1 MNPGLFEKFGSQSQK
16 QSPYAPIF
24 IESWFEGIFS
34 NRNSLVGAGNSVE
47 KLFYNGKN
55 GSILSGLNTEIS
67 VRNSIIR
74 RYGTSAFSTF
84 SYPTPPNISFS
95 MQLLTGAIQ
104 VLVDTSSTGSL
115 TLSAIGASSGG
126 SAVVTGAF
134 PLGGSNAY
142 AGLLFTIT
150 GFTNANNN
158 QTNLV
163 CTASSTTTLTLTVP
177 VATTAETHAGT
188 AQSAGAVYLDNQNGT
203 ATMLWG
209 KQNGAGQT
217 AAIFEAGIGYFGDG
231 VQTHMYTPGNTNGTT
246 WGWGLNAPTQQP
258 SVRIVE
264 SGSASPSWMS
274 ATMFTTMG
282 LVLDTANTAI
292 YQLNSVNYSGTNT
305 TQFGTTSNGQPAWNQ
320 SPGATTSDNSVTW
333 TNFGPLTSWTANTT
347 FSNFSVGGTLANP
360 AAIYDPSTGGIFI
373 QSAPGNAAG
382 KSGSIRPTFKASKGF
397 TVQDGGCKWIFIG
410 GTIKTWQKSHAYNK
424 IGTVSFDDSN
434 SVVIEPSGIPS
445 TGLPT
450 NVTLYLQACTT
461 AGTSNSSA
469 TSPFSS
475 TTDLAGTIV
484 YGDGGNNW
492 LSLGTYSWAA
502 TTPYSAWSAQGAAF
516 SALVDANSNFQIA
529 ITTGISA
536 TVVPGTSY
544 SITSVSNA
552 SGGNTVYHYNSTTA
566 MPSGSSAFPVYAKF
580 SGFAQSANN
589 GTFLVVSS
597 TATSVTVANTSGV
610 SDTTG
615 TAVYNAWAENYGGTT
630 NDGTCTFSCAGS
642 SVGQTWAANTQWN
655 LPVNGFAPPSSSQPL
670 GGASVVDTN
679 ANIEFVIQSGLSGG
693 SAPSWSATTGG
704 YTDDNGTNFSLSAVA
719 VSGGIATY
727 TGTGLGSLA
736 GQTVLISGFVNAG
749 NNILIQVL
757 TAGSTT
763 ITCTATSQINESAS
777 AHAHNGLIWLNEEAF
792 SSNSLAWSFGLCYGV
807 AYKSRATDD
816 FYSTVDPTTNVL
828 PVPPGLANALPAPTG
843 AQDGSI
849 SSTGP
854 YYQITGSNA
863 GAVVFLTIQGSLN
876 PAVDTIVIYRSPDQA
891 TGNANMLEL
900 TEIPNPPP
908 NGNQPGIVVFADY
921 LPATPTADFPGLN
934 VLEPAP
940 IDDVND
946 PPPATAL
953 PMAYNYERIWC
964 ANGQQVVFSGGPD
977 TLVGNPNS
985 AFNAADE
992 FPFLGSV
999 VRCVRTPV
1007 GLIVF
1012 ENSEISIIMGG
1023 PQTSS
1028 FYSVVLVPGVGL
1040 GNFNGLDLFAG
1051 EIFFFSTNKQLRV
1064 LSPNLSLSQPGFPV
1078 ADQLALFNPSTAYV
1092 TFYDGANP
1100 DTTAIYVGTGSSTVN
1115 GSTGYLRMNPRQAPG
1130 LSQPEPC
1137 WSPFAAITGGC
1148 QMIQSVVTAPGLS
1161 QLLIGSTSGG
1171 SNINYRNTAVFTDNV
1186 NGTPTTYASNAVIG
1200 SLLLARRGEECVLRL
1215 VETDFAGTNSSG
1227 YTVSFLLDEISGSF
1241 TPFVTSQ
1248 SIQDPP
1254 LRYGTAFKST
1264 SYSPLRQ
1271 YFASVPTI
1279 ARCVHGQFK
1288 FDFGNQNDPSELF
1301 NFTLVGKIIKGQ

>member
-1 MNPGLFEKFGSQSQK
+1 MSGPGLIEKSGGQAQK
-16 QSPYAPIF
+16 PSVWSPVF
-24 IESWFEGIFS
+24 LESFFEGVFS
-34 NRNSLVGAGNSVE
+34 NRNALHGASSGVESLYYG
-47 KLFYNGKN
+47 GKP

-67 VRNSIIR
+67 VRNTVIR

-95 MQLLTGAIQ
+95 MQLLSGAIQ

-115 TLSAIGASSGG
+115 TLSAMGASSGG
-126 SAVVTGAF
+126 SAVVTGTF

-142 AGLLFTIT
+142 EGLLFTTT

-163 CTASSTTTLTLTVP
+163 CTASTTTTLTLTVP
-177 VATTAETHAGT
+177 VATTAETHA
-188 AQSAGAVYLDNQNGT
+188 AAAVSAGAVYLDNQNGT
-203 ATMLWG
+203 ATLLWG

-231 VQTHMYTPGNTNGTT
+231 VQTHMYTPGNTNGTV
-246 WGWGLNAPTQQP
+246 WGWGLEAPTQQP

-264 SGSASPSWMS
+264 SGSASPSWEAS
-274 ATMFTTMG
+274 TMFTTMG

-292 YQLNSVNYSGTNT
+292 YQLQSVNYLGTNT

-320 SPGATTSDNSVTW
+320 TPGGTTSDNTVTW
-333 TNFGPLTSWTANTT
+333 TNFGPLVAWTANTT
-347 FSNFSVGGTLANP
+347 YNNFSIGGTLVNP
-360 AAIYDPSTGGIFI
+360 AAIYDPATGGVFV

-382 KSGSIRPTFKASKGF
+382 KSGSIRPTFKAAHGF
-397 TVQDGGCKWIFIG
+397 TVQDGGCKWIYLG
-410 GTIKTWQKSHAYNK
+410 GAIKTWQKSHAYNK
-424 IGTVSFDDSN
+424 IGTVSFDLSN
-434 SVVIEPSGIPS
+434 CVVIEPSGIPS

-450 NVTLYLQACTT
+450 NTTLYIQSCTT
-461 AGTSNSSA
+461 AGTSASSA

-484 YGDGGNNW
+484 YGDGSNNW

-502 TTPYSAWSAQGAAF
+502 TTPYSAWSQQGTLF
-516 SALVDANSNFQIA
+516 SALVDQNSNFEVCT
-529 ITTGISA
+529 TTGISA

-552 SGGNTVYHYNSTTA
+552 SGGNTVYHYSSTTA
-566 MPSGSSAFPVYAKF
+566 MPVGSSAFPVYAKF

-589 GTFLVVSS
+589 GTFLIVSS
-597 TATSVTVANTSGV
+597 TATSVTVANASGV
-610 SDTTG
+610 ADTTG

-630 NDGTCTFSCAGS
+630 NDGTAVWTCVGS
-642 SVGQTWAANTQWN
+642 SVGSNWAANTSWN
-655 LPVNGFAPPSSSQPL
+655 LPLNGFAPPSSSQPF
-670 GGASVVDTN
+670 GSASAVDSN
-679 ANIEFVIQSGLSGG
+679 GNVEFVVQSGLSG
-693 SAPSWSATTGG
+693 SSTPSWNATIGG
-704 YTDDNGTNFSLSAVA
+704 YTDDNGTSFTLSQVS

-727 TGTGLGSLA
+727 TGTGLSGLA
-736 GQTVLISGFVNAG
+736 GQTVLISGFTNAG

-763 ITCTATSQINESAS
+763 ITCNATSQVNET
-777 AHAHNGLIWLNEEAF
+777 HAGTAKNGLIWLNLEEF
-792 SSNSLAWSFGLCYGV
+792 SSNSLAWSFGLCYAV
-807 AYKSRATDD
+807 AFKSRATDD
-816 FYSTVDPTTNVL
+816 FYSTVDPTTNAL

-854 YYQITGSNA
+854 YYQITGSNT

-891 TGNANMLEL
+891 SGSSNMLEL

-908 NGNQPGIVVFADY
+908 NGNQPGTVVFADY

-934 VLEPAP
+934 ILEPAP

-964 ANGQQVVFSGGPD
+964 ANGQQVIFSGGPD
-977 TLVGNPNS
+977 TQVGNPNTC
-985 AFNAADE
+985 FNDADE
-992 FPFLGSV
+992 FPFLGDV

-1040 GNFNGLDLFAG
+1040 GNYNGLDLFAG
-1051 EIFFFSTNKQLRV
+1051 EIFFFSTNRQLRT
-1064 LSPNLSLSQPGFPV
+1064 LSPTLSLSQPGFPV
-1078 ADQLALFNPSTAYV
+1078 ADQLSLFNPATAYV
-1092 TFYDGANP
+1092 TFFDGANP

-1115 GSTGYLRMNPRQAPG
+1115 GSTGYLRMNPRQVPG
-1130 LSQPEPC
+1130 LMQPEPC

-1148 QMIQSVVTAPGLS
+1148 QMLQSVVTAPGVS

-1171 SNINYRNTAVFTDNV
+1171 SNINYRNTSVFTDNV
-1186 NGTPTTYASNAVIG
+1186 NGTPTAFDAYFTIG
-1200 SLLLARRGEECVLRL
+1200 SLLLARRGELCVLKAL
-1215 VETDFAGTNSSG
+1215 EADFAGEA
-1227 YTVSFLLDEISGSF
+1227 YQPTVSYLLNEISGSF
-1241 TPFVTSQ
+1241 TPFTLAPQ
-1248 SIQDPP
+1248 FDPP
-1254 LRYGTAFKST
+1254 LIYGQMLVPT
-1264 SYSPLRQ
+1264 SYSPNRY
-1271 YFASVPTI
+1271 YFAGTGAL
-1279 ARCVHGQFK
+1279 ARAVHMQIK
-1288 FDFGNQNDPSELF
+1288 IDFGTDSSADEVF
-1301 NFTLVGKIIKGQ
+1301 NLTLLGKIIKGQ